1 MPHQGGL
8 GRFDKGGTAA
18 IPEGDDRLVAAWPQR
33 IVRDRDPNSWLR
45 HTERGSMPASQ
56 RIRFGIVNETLTTP
70 SAWRDLVDRAEGG
83 GVDSFVVRD
92 HIGIVPFGAQLAP
105 FAALAAA
112 AERTTRLRL
121 GTMVLTNDLRHPAL
135 VAQEAATIDW
145 LSGGR
150 FELGIGAGWQSDEYS
165 ALGVPFEPPGT
176 RITRLE
182 ESLAILDRLLR
193 GEEVTSAGQRYQLD
207 HVQLP
212 VHAVQPPRPPLLIAG
227 GGPRMLRLA
236 GRVADIVG
244 ILPAPITGTSESQD
258 PADRSPE
265 AFDRKVAILREAA
278 ASRDHDIEISIFAT
292 VVRTNRR
299 RESTENLIRERGWQ
313 RLAPEDVWAM
323 PSVLIGTP
331 QEMAETV
338 QERRQRHSISYW
350 ITSDSVVDDAAAVI
364 AAL

>member
-1 MPHQGGL
+1 
-8 GRFDKGGTAA
+8 
-18 IPEGDDRLVAAWPQR
+18 
-33 IVRDRDPNSWLR
+33 
-45 HTERGSMPASQ
+45 MPASQ

-70 SAWRDLVDRAEGG
+70 SAWRALVDRAEGG
-83 GVDSFVVRD
+83 GVDSFVIRD
-92 HIGIVPFGAQLAP
+92 HIGVVPFGAQLAP

-150 FELGIGAGWQSDEYS
+150 FELGVGAGWQSEEYS
-165 ALGVPFEPPGT
+165 ALGVPFGRPGA

-193 GEEVTSAGQRYQLD
+193 GEQVTSAGQRYQLD
-207 HVQLP
+207 HVELP
-212 VHAVQPPRPPLLIAG
+212 VHAVQRPRPPLLIAG

-244 ILPAPITGTSESQD
+244 ILPAPIIGTGESED

-265 AFDRKVAILREAA
+265 
-278 ASRDHDIEISIFAT
+278 
-292 VVRTNRR
+292 
-299 RESTENLIRERGWQ
+299 
-313 RLAPEDVWAM
+313 
-323 PSVLIGTP
+323 
-331 QEMAETV
+331 
-338 QERRQRHSISYW
+338 
-350 ITSDSVVDDAAAVI
+350 
-364 AAL
+364 

>member
-1 MPHQGGL
+1 M
-8 GRFDKGGTAA
+8 
-18 IPEGDDRLVAAWPQR
+18 
-33 IVRDRDPNSWLR
+33 S
-45 HTERGSMPASQ
+45 ASQ
-56 RIRFGIVNETLTTP
+56 RIRFGIVNETLTAP

-83 GVDSFVVRD
+83 GVDSFVIRD
-92 HIGIVPFGAQLAP
+92 HIGVVPFGAQLAP

-150 FELGIGAGWQSDEYS
+150 FELGVGAGWQSEEYS
-165 ALGVPFEPPGT
+165 ALGVPFDRPGT
-176 RITRLE
+176 RITHLE
-182 ESLAILDRLLR
+182 ESLAVLDRLLR
-193 GEEVTSAGQRYQLD
+193 GEQVTSAGPRYQLD

-212 VHAVQPPRPPLLIAG
+212 VPAVQRPRPPLLIAG

-244 ILPAPITGTSESQD
+244 ILPAPIIDTSESED

-265 AFDRKVAILREAA
+265 AFDTKVAVIREAA
-278 ASRDHDIEISIFAT
+278 ASRDQDVEISIFAT
-292 VVRTNRR
+292 VIRTNRR
-299 RESTENLIRERGWQ
+299 RESTENLIHERGWEG
-313 RLAPEDVWAM
+313 LEPEDVWAM
-323 PSVLIGTP
+323 PSMLIGT
-331 QEMAETV
+331 AEEIADNV
-338 QERRQRHSISYW
+338 RQLWERHGISYW
-350 ITSDSVVDDAAAVI
+350 ITSDHVVDDVVDVI